1 MKRSER
7 GNLMDKQF
15 LEFWGNMMLSSAKGQ
30 QQFEDIMKWF
40 SGNFTEFKD
49 ITSTFCKMYGLD
61 PEAQKAPGNLT
72 IWQKAFDEFQRS
84 FSELAIM
91 MDLVPR
97 KEYISLSRENQD
109 LKKRIAELEEGMAH
123 QRALLAEKTIASGEG
138 LKGFQELIS
147 EQAKHYQD
155 FMKNIGNVFEEK
167 PSSPEAR
174 PEPATA
180 KPKPAAAEPKKAKPK
195 AKVATNTAAKAA
207 KKK

>member
-1 MKRSER
+1 
-7 GNLMDKQF
+7 MDKQF

-40 SGNFTEFKD
+40 SGNFNEFKD

-61 PEAQKAPGNLT
+61 PEAQKAPGNLN
-72 IWQKAFDEFQRS
+72 IWQKAFDDFQRS

-97 KEYISLSRENQD
+97 KEYITLSRENQD
-109 LKKRIAELEEGMAH
+109 LKKRLAELEEGMAH
-123 QRALLAEKTIASGEG
+123 QRALLAEKTYASGEG

-155 FMKNIGNVFEEK
+155 FMKTIGNVFEEK

-174 PEPATA
+174 PAPTAA
-180 KPKPAAAEPKKAKPK
+180 KPKPAPAAQKKAKSK
-195 AKVATNTAAKAA
+195 AKVATNTAAKAI

>member
-1 MKRSER
+1 
-7 GNLMDKQF
+7 MDKQF

-30 QQFEDIMKWF
+30 QQFEDIMKLF

-61 PEAQKAPGNLT
+61 PEAQRAPGNLN

-84 FSELAIM
+84 FGELAIM

-97 KEYISLSRENQD
+97 KEYITLSRENQD
-109 LKKRIAELEEGMAH
+109 LKKRLAELEEGLAH
-123 QRALLAEKTIASGEG
+123 QRALLAEKANASGEG
-138 LKGFQELIS
+138 FKGFQELIN
-147 EQAKHYQD
+147 EQAKQYQD
-155 FMKNIGNVFEEK
+155 FMKNIGTVFEEK

-174 PEPATA
+174 PASAAA
-180 KPKPAAAEPKKAKPK
+180 KPKPAAAEPRNKKPK
-195 AKVATNTAAKAA
+195 AKVTTNTAAKAA

>member
-1 MKRSER
+1 
-7 GNLMDKQF
+7 
-15 LEFWGNMMLSSAKGQ
+15 MMLSSAKGQ

-61 PEAQKAPGNLT
+61 PEAQNAPGNLN

-84 FSELAIM
+84 FGELAIM

-97 KEYISLSRENQD
+97 KEYIALSRENQD
-109 LKKRIAELEEGMAH
+109 LKRRLAELEEGMAH
-123 QRALLAEKTIASGEG
+123 QRALLAEKTIVSSEG

-155 FMKNIGNVFEEK
+155 FMKNIGNIFEEK
-167 PSSPEAR
+167 PYSPEAR
-174 PEPATA
+174 PAPAA
-180 KPKPAAAEPKKAKPK
+180 DKPKPASAGPKKTKTK
-195 AKVATNTAAKAA
+195 AEVATNTTTKAT

>member
-1 MKRSER
+1 
-7 GNLMDKQF
+7 
-15 LEFWGNMMLSSAKGQ
+15 
-30 QQFEDIMKWF
+30 MKWF

-61 PEAQKAPGNLT
+61 PEAQKAPGSLSM
-72 IWQKAFDEFQRS
+72 WQKAFDEFQRS
-84 FSELAIM
+84 FGELAIM

-97 KEYISLSRENQD
+97 KEYIALSRENQD
-109 LKKRIAELEEGMAH
+109 LKKRIAELEEGMVH
-123 QRALLAEKTIASGEG
+123 QRALLAEKAIASGEG

-155 FMKNIGNVFEEK
+155 FMKNIGNVFETN

-174 PEPATA
+174 PEPAAA

-195 AKVATNTAAKAA
+195 AKVATNTAAKAT

>member
-1 MKRSER
+1 
-7 GNLMDKQF
+7 MDKQF

-30 QQFEDIMKWF
+30 QQFDDIMKLL

-61 PEAQKAPGNLT
+61 PEAQKAPGNLN

-84 FSELAIM
+84 FGELAIM

-97 KEYISLSRENQD
+97 KEYIALSRENQD
-109 LKKRIAELEEGMAH
+109 LKKRLAELEEGMAH
-123 QRALLAEKTIASGEG
+123 QRALLGEKANASGEG
-138 LKGFQELIS
+138 LKGFQELIN
-147 EQAKHYQD
+147 EQAKQYQD

-167 PSSPEAR
+167 PSLPEAR
-174 PEPATA
+174 PAPASA
-180 KPKPAAAEPKKAKPK
+180 KPKPAAAAAEPKKAKPK
-195 AKVATNTAAKAA
+195 AKVAANTASKAT

>member
-1 MKRSER
+1 
-7 GNLMDKQF
+7 
-15 LEFWGNMMLSSAKGQ
+15 
-30 QQFEDIMKWF
+30 
-40 SGNFTEFKD
+40 
-49 ITSTFCKMYGLD
+49 
-61 PEAQKAPGNLT
+61 
-72 IWQKAFDEFQRS
+72 
-84 FSELAIM
+84 
-91 MDLVPR
+91 
-97 KEYISLSRENQD
+97 
-109 LKKRIAELEEGMAH
+109 MAH

-155 FMKNIGNVFEEK
+155 FMKNIGNVFETS